1 MNRTTLIGFRV
12 EPSVKQAAERAAAAD
27 HRTLSSLME
36 KVLLEFL
43 RERGYITPASDRGI
57 DQRSRRSQ

>member
-1 MNRTTLIGFRV
+1 MNRTTFIGFRV
-12 EPSVKQAAERAAAAD
+12 EPTVKHAAERAAAAD

-43 RERGYITPASDRGI
+43 RERGYISPTSDRGM
-57 DQRSRRSQ
+57 DQPSRRSK